1 MRKLALI
8 LPSHLM
14 FKPYSDFVQLY
25 WGEKNPSLCVTFNC
39 HTYILLSSGVA
50 SNCCFH
56 FMAMTLFFCL
66 FLFSLCMLIV
76 QSIGFHNVIF
86 LSAHNVLGHTSPI
99 PPSFFP
105 LPPLTPFVPL
115 GFTSSLMF
123 YNYTWSS
130 VSIWNLG
137 AASVRRHVVSDFLRL
152 PRFFYYDYLWLHP
165 FSCKQHSFIFYI
177 AENFSFIFVCV
188 NV

>member
-8 LPSHLM
+8 PPSHLM

-25 WGEKNPSLCVTFNC
+25 WGEKIPARVLHSIATS
-39 HTYILLSSGVA
+39 TSSSPQGWPLIAPFISWQWHYSSVYL
-50 SNCCFH
+50 CFH
-56 FMAMTLFFCL
+56 CACWLCKELGFIMS
-66 FLFSLCMLIV
+66 FSYQHIMYLD
-76 QSIGFHNVIF
+76 IF
-86 LSAHNVLGHTSPI
+86 PQYPL
-99 PPSFFP
+99 PSFP
-105 LPPLTPFVPL
+105 LPPFTPFVPL

-152 PRFFYYDYLWLHP
+152 PWFFYYDYLWLHP
-165 FSCKQHSFIFYI
+165 FSGKQHSFIFYI